1 MSFLSPIGVVYSVEN
16 LENKFFFSYICKQQ
30 VYKNQ

>member
-16 LENKFFFSYICKQQ
+16 LENKFFFRIFANNKFI
-30 VYKNQ
+30 